1 MNSMVTLPGRGAL
14 SVSITGP
21 SASDVPLLLLRPL
34 GGSMAL
40 WGDFAIA
47 LAKEI
52 RVIAFDPRGVG
63 RSSAL
68 PWRCSTRD
76 MARDA
81 LALLVALRVPRAHVF
96 GLSLGG
102 MVASWLAIDAPE
114 RVESLVLAST
124 MPEAGAVS
132 HRVKSR
138 IVPVLRALPKHGA
151 EVEVALVRAILSSDF
166 RARHPERVRAI
177 DAAIRAMPTKRRT
190 LLSFAL
196 ASAFHAEGPHLA
208 RRTARTL
215 LLFGEHDPIVGKT
228 SRDELARDLPNS
240 VVEILAGSGHDLSL
254 EKPVETAER
263 VLRFVFDGPR

>member
-1 MNSMVTLPGRGAL
+1 
-14 SVSITGP
+14 
-21 SASDVPLLLLRPL
+21 
-34 GGSMAL
+34 MAL
-40 WGDFAIA
+40 WGDFAVA
-47 LAKEI
+47 LAKEV

-124 MPEAGAVS
+124 MPGVGAVS
-132 HRVKSR
+132 HRVTSR
-138 IVPVLRALPKHGA
+138 VGPVLRALTKRGA

-166 RARHPERVRAI
+166 RARHPDRVRAI
-177 DAAIRAMPTKRRT
+177 DAAIRAMPTNRRA
-190 LLSFAL
+190 LLKFAL
-196 ASAFHAEGPHLA
+196 AASFHAEGPHLA

-228 SRDELARDLPNS
+228 SRDELAHGLPNA

-254 EKPVETAER
+254 EKPVETAQS
-263 VLRFVFDGPR
+263 VLRFMLGATRGPLT